1 MKFAPLDAFSRLR
14 MVSLVT
20 RSVPVLG
27 RHSPFFGPP
36 IFSALRSGSRAPIPP
51 AASAVTLQHS
61 GSSVCSIRRAG
72 QRRRAS
78 SFRRKA
84 AAVRAR
90 HLNVELLL

>member
-78 SFRRKA
+78 SFPGKRPLFE
-84 AAVRAR
+84 RAI
-90 HLNVELLL
+90 